1 MIRPVPEEGEG
12 LVAREEGEG
21 QVAREEGEDQ
31 VAREEAVA
39 DTGFKLLHSGI

>member
-1 MIRPVPEEGEG
+1 MIRPVP
-12 LVAREEGEG
+12 EEGEG